1 MSEMSHAAEQPVESS
16 TVLVDE
22 GVSTPPPAS
31 SFSKV
36 VRSPSAPPRGAVGL
50 LLFCLRVIT
59 ADEDLT
65 VAQLRNPTY
74 EGSVNYL
81 CRVLENGR
89 MDTVFPEV
97 DPRSYDD
104 LHCAATEQL
113 NLYARTP
120 AAGAAPTLGNSSL
133 WASDLPGVPRVD
145 RQWAY
150 NGTTCARLGP
160 DKISVQNWLTSLLSA
175 LRGEYSIHDGRQQ
188 GLFLRQLVEGPI
200 LNQLTRKIEELPELR
215 RAADQ
220 GEATFDEY
228 AAALIAC
235 SDPDDALACHYAAS
249 HPRRNPGE
257 KLSDAVSRADLAFRA
272 AAAHHCEPA
281 AAGRFWAVYG
291 LLTPTERS
299 TYTGRPGIRG
309 QLQRPLRE
317 TLEAAATRYKAL
329 LADLLS
335 WAKVQSTL
343 AATPAPRPAPDSA
356 AAPEWR
362 PATPRRRRRAGAATA
377 AAARAASVDPSSSE
391 DEAAAA
397 VGPAPPAT
405 AAAAASP
412 RGPRGPATFYY
423 TGDRTRDAVETER
436 RRSQGLCFKCLPGG
450 TIHACPCP
458 LHPANARESAAPRC
472 FPYGA

>member
-1 MSEMSHAAEQPVESS
+1 
-16 TVLVDE
+16 
-22 GVSTPPPAS
+22 
-31 SFSKV
+31 
-36 VRSPSAPPRGAVGL
+36 VGL

-120 AAGAAPTLGNSSL
+120 AAGAAPTLGSSSL

-362 PATPRRRRRAGAATA
+362 TATPRRRRRAGAATA

-397 VGPAPPAT
+397 VGQAPPAT

-412 RGPRGPATFYY
+412 RGPRGPVTFYY